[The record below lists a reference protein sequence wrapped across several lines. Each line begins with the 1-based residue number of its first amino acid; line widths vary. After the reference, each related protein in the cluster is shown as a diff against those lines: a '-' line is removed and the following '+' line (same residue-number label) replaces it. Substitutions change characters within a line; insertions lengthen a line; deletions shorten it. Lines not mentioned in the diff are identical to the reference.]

1 MGLDPPT
8 GRRGGF
14 CCDADLA
21 KIGCDGR
28 DWEPQLAELREQGPR
43 AETAELLEV
52 VLREGVTGAT
62 VIDVG
67 AGVGALHLAM
77 LEAGA
82 FRAVD
87 VDASKEYLA
96 AARAEAD
103 RRGLADR
110 VEHLHGDIVELADR
124 LPRAEVVVADSVVCC
139 YPFVDRL
146 VGALATPS
154 PRVVGLSWARD
165 AWWHRATMHA
175 LNVLWTLRRRPDRY
189 YIHRH
194 ATVDRLMGEA
204 GYEVIHDGGT
214 WVWRVVVYRR
224 SAAT

>member
-87 VDASKEYLA
+87 VDASRSTSQPHGRRPTDA
-96 AARAEAD
+96 ASRTASNICTGTSSSSPIAC
-103 RRGLADR
+103 RGLR
-110 VEHLHGDIVELADR
+110 WSW
-124 LPRAEVVVADSVVCC
+124 PTPWCVAT
-139 YPFVDRL
+139 R
-146 VGALATPS
+146 
-154 PRVVGLSWARD
+154 SWTGSSGRSRPQAPG
-165 AWWHRATMHA
+165 WWA
-175 LNVLWTLRRRPDRY
+175 
-189 YIHRH
+189 
-194 ATVDRLMGEA
+194 
-204 GYEVIHDGGT
+204 
-214 WVWRVVVYRR
+214 
-224 SAAT
+224 